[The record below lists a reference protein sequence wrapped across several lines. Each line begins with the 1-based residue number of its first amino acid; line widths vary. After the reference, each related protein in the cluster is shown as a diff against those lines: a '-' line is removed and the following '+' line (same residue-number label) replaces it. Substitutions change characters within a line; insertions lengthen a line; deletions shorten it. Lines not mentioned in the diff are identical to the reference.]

1 MREGHWSEL
10 ESERAGGISNLK
22 IQISNREPL
31 MRFGPRLAAVFCAI
45 VVGVMATAAC
55 VAVGQEKPEAVSAKD
70 LDELTGRLVSQL
82 RRENVRTVAIF
93 DLKTLDGKQI
103 AFGSWLADRISEDV
117 SKAGAGIDAADR
129 ERLRSFDSAG
139 EKDAKKQ
146 SKLYAEKAKSADADA
161 YVRGTFGAIGDGI
174 GITLIAERV
183 SGKLIRESKV
193 AVDTAAG
200 KIALDEEV
208 KSHLG
213 VVIEALRPSDG
224 IYTPGTAGV
233 SMPECESC
241 PQPEFSE
248 EAAAEK
254 LTGTVE
260 LEAVISTEGRAVEIR
275 VTKPLGA
282 GLDGMSVNGVRN
294 WKFKP
299 ARDPYG
305 NPVAVRQSIQ
315 VTFRWR

>member
-1 MREGHWSEL
+1 MIRVRL
-10 ESERAGGISNLK
+10 
-22 IQISNREPL
+22 
-31 MRFGPRLAAVFCAI
+31 RLAAMFCAI
-45 VVGVMATAAC
+45 AAGVIASAAC
-55 VAVGQEKPEAVSAKD
+55 VAVGQEKPEAASAKD
-70 LDELTGRLVSQL
+70 LDELTGRFVAQL

-93 DLKTLDGKQI
+93 DLHTLDGKQI

-117 SKAGAGIDAADR
+117 NKIGAGIDAADR
-129 ERLRSFDSAG
+129 ARLRGFDRAG

-146 SKLYAEKAKSADADA
+146 SKLYAEKAKSADAGA

-183 SGKLIRESKV
+183 SGKQIRESKV

-200 KIALDEEV
+200 KIALDDDV

-213 VVIEALRPSDG
+213 VAIESLRPSDG

-241 PQPEFSE
+241 PQPQFTE
-248 EAAAEK
+248 EAAAEQ

-260 LEAVISTEGRAVEIR
+260 LEAVISAKGRAVQIR

-282 GLDGMSVNGVRN
+282 GLDGASVNGVRD

-305 NPVAVRQSIQ
+305 NPVAVRQAIQ

>member
-1 MREGHWSEL
+1 MIRVRL
-10 ESERAGGISNLK
+10 
-22 IQISNREPL
+22 
-31 MRFGPRLAAVFCAI
+31 RLAAMFCAI
-45 VVGVMATAAC
+45 VAGVMGSAAF
-55 VAVGQEKPEAVSAKD
+55 VPARQDKVEALSAKD
-70 LDELTGRLVSQL
+70 LDELTGRLVAQL

-93 DLKTLDGKQI
+93 DLHTLDGKQI

-117 SKAGAGIDAADR
+117 NKIGTGIDAADR
-129 ERLRSFDSAG
+129 ARLRGFDSAG

-146 SKLYAEKAKSADADA
+146 SKLNAEKAKSADATA

-174 GITLIAERV
+174 GITLVAERV
-183 SGKLIRESKV
+183 SGKQIRESKV

-200 KIALDEEV
+200 KIALDDEV

-213 VVIEALRPSDG
+213 VAIESLRPGDG

-233 SMPECESC
+233 SMPECEYC

-248 EAAAEK
+248 EAATEK

-260 LEAVISTEGRAVEIR
+260 LEAVISAEGRAVQIR

-282 GLDGMSVNGVRN
+282 GLDGMSVKGVRD

-305 NPVAVRQSIQ
+305 NPVAVRQAIQ

>member
-1 MREGHWSEL
+1 M
-10 ESERAGGISNLK
+10 NF
-22 IQISNREPL
+22 QISIREASN
-31 MRFGPRLAAVFCAI
+31 RFGLRLAAIFCA
-45 VVGVMATAAC
+45 VVAGVIAVTGY
-55 VAVGQEKPEAVSAKD
+55 VAVGQEKPEAASAKD
-70 LDELTGRLVSQL
+70 LNQLTERLVAQL

-93 DLKTLDGKQI
+93 DLHTLDGKQI

-117 SKAGAGIDAADR
+117 NKIGAGINAADR
-129 ERLRSFDSAG
+129 GRLRGFDSAG

-146 SKLYAEKAKSADADA
+146 SKLDAEKAKSADADA

-174 GITLIAERV
+174 GITLIAERG
-183 SGKLIRESKV
+183 SGKQIRESKL
-193 AVDTAAG
+193 AIDTAAG
-200 KIALDEEV
+200 KITLDDEV

-213 VVIEALRPSDG
+213 VAIESLRPSDG

-241 PQPEFSE
+241 PQPQFTE
-248 EAAAEK
+248 EAATEK

-260 LEAVISTEGRAVEIR
+260 LEAVISAEGRAVQIR

-282 GLDGMSVNGVRN
+282 GLDGASVNGVRD

-299 ARDPYG
+299 ARGPDG
-305 NPVAVRQSIQ
+305 NPVAVRQVIQ